1 MFSAKPVLMHTT
13 PATIPYRTE
22 PAPSPVQPVGDGRLA
37 SRSWFKRSLLVAIDQ
52 LAITGAHRLAEFL
65 TLQWLGVPLAFLNP
79 AGYYLFYAPFFTATV
94 YFLGAYKNPDLRRP
108 EKELELVTKAV
119 TLYFVALTCANF
131 LLFKSQGFSRY
142 LLVTWYVLALGFL
155 LAARFTLRG
164 VYAALWKRGLARQRA
179 LLAGPLDR
187 LAEFQRKLA
196 IQRYAGYELVGLLTE
211 PSRAS
216 SEQISNV
223 LPVPVLGRFDDAEE
237 IAERCGAEVLLVCL
251 PVEGLVEDARIF
263 ELVRSCQQTGIEMEL
278 YSDLFTSPNFQYERH
293 EFSGSLRF
301 TKPPVWSRAVQ
312 RALKKCFTF
321 GFGLIGS
328 LVALLL
334 TPIVALLLKWED
346 GGPVFY
352 RREFVDCDGQVRHY
366 LKFRTMVRDADRIL
380 HADDR
385 LKQQFDAQYK
395 LEQDP
400 RVLRVG
406 RILRKYSLDE
416 FPQFFSL
423 LTGRLALV
431 GPRVISQEETSRYE
445 DCLPRLLSVKPGIT
459 GYWQVMG
466 RQTTTY
472 NERIQ
477 MDMFYIEHWS
487 FWLDLIIIGKTFWK
501 VLRAEGAY

>member
-1 MFSAKPVLMHTT
+1 MHTT
-13 PATIPYRTE
+13 PAPIPCRPE
-22 PAPSPVQPVGDGRLA
+22 PAPSAVAPVRERLLI
-37 SRSWFKRSLLVAIDQ
+37 SRSAFKQSLLVAIDL
-52 LAITGAHRLAEFL
+52 LAITGAHRLAESI
-65 TLQWLGVPLAFLNP
+65 TLKWLDVPLAFLNP
-79 AGYYLFYAPFFTATV
+79 AGYYLFYAPFFSATV

-142 LLVTWYVLALGFL
+142 LLVAWYVLALGFQ

-164 VYAALWKRGLARQRA
+164 GYAALWKRGLARQRA

-187 LAEFQRKLA
+187 LAEFQRKLT

-211 PSRAS
+211 TPHPHSPSSTGLA
-216 SEQISNV
+216 
-223 LPVPVLGRFDDAEE
+223 VPVLGAFDDAEE
-237 IAERCGAEVLLVCL
+237 IAERCGADLLLVCL
-251 PVEGLVEDARIF
+251 PVEGLAEDARIF
-263 ELVRSCQQTGIEMEL
+263 ELARSCQQKGIEMEV
-278 YSDLFTSPNFQYERH
+278 YADLFKSPDFQYERH
-293 EFSGSLRF
+293 EFSGCLRI
-301 TKPPVWSRAVQ
+301 TRPPLWSRAVQ
-312 RALKKCFTF
+312 RAIKKGLTF

-328 LVALLL
+328 LTALLL
-334 TPIVALLLKWED
+334 TPIIALLLKWED

-366 LKFRTMVRDADRIL
+366 LKFRTMVRDADQVL
-380 HADDR
+380 QTDSR
-385 LKQQFDAQYK
+385 LKQRFDAQYK
-395 LEQDP
+395 LERDP

-406 RILRKYSLDE
+406 RIFRKYSIDE

-423 LTGRLALV
+423 LTGRLAFV
-431 GPRVISQEETSRYE
+431 GPRVISQEETCRYE

-472 NERIQ
+472 EERIQ

-487 FWLDLIIIGKTFWK
+487 IWLDLIIIGKTFWK

>member
-1 MFSAKPVLMHTT
+1 MHTT
-13 PATIPYRTE
+13 SATMSCQAE
-22 PAPSPVQPVGDGRLA
+22 AAPSPVAPVRERRLVC
-37 SRSWFKRSLLVAIDQ
+37 RGWFKRSLLVVID
-52 LAITGAHRLAEFL
+52 LMAITGAHRLAEFL
-65 TLQWLGVPLAFLNP
+65 TLKGLDVPLAFLNP
-79 AGYYLFYAPFFTATV
+79 AGYYLFYAPFFSATA

-131 LLFKSQGFSRY
+131 LLFKSEGFSRY
-142 LLVTWYVLALGFL
+142 LLVAWYVLALGFA
-155 LAARFTLRG
+155 LAGRFTLRG

-187 LAEFQRKLA
+187 LADFQHKLT
-196 IQRYAGYELVGLLTE
+196 IQRYAGYELVELLTE
-211 PSRAS
+211 PSRPHSPAS
-216 SEQISNV
+216 TS
-223 LPVPVLGRFDDAEE
+223 LPVPVLGAFDDVEE

-251 PVEGLVEDARIF
+251 PVEGWGGDSRIS
-263 ELVRSCQQTGIEMEL
+263 ELVRSCQQHGIEVEV
-278 YSDLFTSPNFQYERH
+278 YSDLFASPDFQYERH
-293 EFSGSLRF
+293 EFSGCLRF
-301 TKPPVWSRAVQ
+301 TPPPLWSRAVQ
-312 RALKKCFTF
+312 RTLKKCFTF

-328 LVALLL
+328 LMALLL

-380 HADDR
+380 HADSR
-385 LKQQFDAQYK
+385 LKQRFDAQYK

-406 RILRKYSLDE
+406 RIFRKYSIDE

-423 LTGRLALV
+423 LTGRLAFV
-431 GPRVISQEETSRYE
+431 GPRVISLEETRRYE

-472 NERIQ
+472 EERIQ

-487 FWLDLIIIGKTFWK
+487 IWLDLIIIGKTFWK

>member
-1 MFSAKPVLMHTT
+1 MRTT
-13 PATIPYRTE
+13 PATIPCRPE
-22 PAPSPVQPVGDGRLA
+22 PALSPVARVRKWRHV
-37 SRSWFKRSLLVAIDQ
+37 SRSAFNRSLLVAMDL

-65 TLQWLGVPLAFLNP
+65 TLKWLDVPLAFLNP
-79 AGYYLFYAPFFTATV
+79 AAYYLFYAPFFAAIV

-119 TLYFVALTCANF
+119 TLYFPALTCANF

-142 LLVTWYVLALGFL
+142 LLVAWYVLALGFL

-179 LLAGPLDR
+179 LLAGPLER
-187 LAEFQRKLA
+187 LAEFQRRLA

-211 PSRAS
+211 LSRPRTPAS
-216 SEQISNV
+216 SS
-223 LPVPVLGRFDDAEE
+223 LPVPVLGAFDDAEE
-237 IAERCGAEVLLVCL
+237 IAERFGADLLLVCL
-251 PVEGLVEDARIF
+251 PVEGWAENARIF
-263 ELVRSCQQTGIEMEL
+263 ELVRSCQQKGIDVEV
-278 YSDLFTSPNFQYERH
+278 YSDLFTSPDFQYERH
-293 EFSGSLRF
+293 EFSGCLRF
-301 TKPPVWSRAVQ
+301 RRPPLWSRAVQ
-312 RALKKCFTF
+312 KSLKKCFTF

-328 LVALLL
+328 LMALLL

-352 RREFVDCDGQVRHY
+352 RREFVDCDGQVHHY

-380 HADDR
+380 QTDSR
-385 LKQQFDAQYK
+385 LKQRFDAQYK
-395 LEQDP
+395 LEHDP

-406 RILRKYSLDE
+406 RIFRKYSIDE
-416 FPQFFSL
+416 FPEFFSL
-423 LTGRLALV
+423 LTGRLAFV
-431 GPRVISQEETSRYE
+431 GPRVISQEETCRYE

-472 NERIQ
+472 EERIQ

-487 FWLDLIIIGKTFWK
+487 LWLDLIIIGKTFWK